1 MSTRISEASRRKA
14 GTGFRRQRRDHVTIA
29 VLAASLIL
37 AACSASPQ
45 APAGSGNSE
54 FDNALAQASSEADD
68 DGRIVC
74 APAGNAAF
82 SRQCTLDRTQSA
94 EGLVLTVHKPDG
106 GFRRLLVVKD
116 GRGVV
121 AADGAETAKVTIVED
136 HQIEV
141 AIGGDRFR
149 LPATIKGKAATSAK

>member
-1 MSTRISEASRRKA
+1 MSTRISS
-14 GTGFRRQRRDHVTIA
+14 A
-29 VLAASLIL
+29 VGVALIL
-37 AACSASPQ
+37 AACSAGSQ

-54 FDNALAQASSEADD
+54 FDNALAQASSDADD

-82 SRQCTLDRTQSA
+82 ARQCSLDRTQSA
-94 EGLVLTVHKPDG
+94 EGLVLTIHKPDG

-121 AADGAETAKVTIVED
+121 AADGAEAAKVAIVEND
-136 HQIEV
+136 QIEV

-149 LPATIKGKAATSAK
+149 LPATIKGKAAKAAK